1 MAVLLV
7 GITAGTLVRS
17 ARGQLAVA
25 QPHRTVAITG
35 PGVDFPAT
43 FQATVLGAVRSPSR
57 YTLQAGA
64 HVADLIEVAGG
75 VLTSADLTRVNLT
88 ATLADGQ
95 SVYGPIKDQVVPL
108 QRGGEND
115 PNTAPADQ

>member
-17 ARGQLAVA
+17 GRWQLAIA
-25 QPHRTVAITG
+25 QPHPTVAITG

-95 SVYGPIKDQVVPL
+95 RGDLPLKDEVVAFE
-108 QRGGEND
+108 RGGENATEMV
-115 PNTAPADQ
+115 P

>member
-17 ARGQLAVA
+17 GRWQLAIA
-25 QPHRTVAITG
+25 QPHPTVAITG

-43 FQATVLGAVRSPSR
+43 FQATVLSAVRSPSR

-75 VLTSADLTRVNLT
+75 GLTHRDLTPVKFTPNAPDGPNL
-88 ATLADGQ
+88 D
-95 SVYGPIKDQVVPL
+95 
-108 QRGGEND
+108 R
-115 PNTAPADQ
+115 AP